1 MKKIFKNISILSL
14 FLIALSCSDADK
26 EVDGVFDGTT
36 AGGLLRTIEI
46 NGTVVQTGVVFNS
59 APITYGADNTPFT
72 LLLEAQDNKNGDL
85 LERVDVSL
93 AYVNNSEGPI
103 PSTDELFWQSFEAS
117 EFSMGPNGYPRLNFA
132 TTLGEI
138 RNFFELEESDY
149 SGSDQ
154 FLVIFTYVMTDGRK
168 FTYTNSNSNV
178 VGGVYMRSPFKYTL
192 NVVCPITESL
202 AGTHSYNSYNLFR
215 GPGGTSSCGPTT
227 GTVVWGDTA
236 TPGLY
241 STSDFSFGMYGV
253 CWGDP
258 PATSPTARVKW
269 FCSSIVT
276 EGVDFYSDS
285 FTYTM
290 VSVSGAVMTL
300 DWINGYGDRGRVEIT
315 RQGNVAWPAIFQD

>member
-1 MKKIFKNISILSL
+1 MKKIFKNLSILSL
-14 FLIALSCSDADK
+14 FLVALSCSEADN
-26 EVDGVFDGTT
+26 EVDSVFAGTT
-36 AGGLLRTIEI
+36 AGGVLRTIEI
-46 NGTVVQTGVVFNS
+46 NGTAVQTGVVFNS
-59 APITYGADNTPFT
+59 APITYGAETTPFE
-72 LLLEAQDNKNGDL
+72 LVLEAQDNKNGTL

-93 AYVNNSEGPI
+93 AYVNNSGGPI
-103 PSTDELFWQSFEAS
+103 ASTAELPWQSFEAS
-117 EFSMGPNGYPRLNFA
+117 EFSIGPNGYPRLNFE

-138 RNFFELEESDY
+138 LTFFALDDTEY

-154 FLVIFTYVMTDGRK
+154 FLVVFTYVMTDGRK
-168 FTYTNSNSNV
+168 FSYGNSNSNV
-178 VGGVYMRSPFKYTL
+178 VGGIYFRSPFKYTL

-202 AGTHSYNSYNLFR
+202 AGTHSYNSYNLRR
-215 GPGGTSSCGPTT
+215 GPAGTSSCGPTT
-227 GTVVWGDTA
+227 GTVVWGNTT

-241 STSDFSFGMYGV
+241 TTSDFSFGMYGV

>member
-36 AGGLLRTIEI
+36 SGGLLRTIEI

-85 LERVDVSL
+85 LDRIDVSL
-93 AYVNNSEGPI
+93 AYVNNSNGPV
-103 PSTDELFWQSFEAS
+103 PSTDELFWKSFDAS
-117 EFSMGPNGYPRLNFA
+117 ELSLGPNGYPRLNFA
-132 TTLGEI
+132 TTLSEI
-138 RNFFELEESDY
+138 RNFFSLTEAQY

-154 FLVIFTYVMTDGRK
+154 FLVVFTYVMKDGRK

-178 VGGVYMRSPFKYTL
+178 VGGVYMRSPFKYIL

-202 AGTHSYNSYNLFR
+202 AGTHSYNSYNLRR
-215 GPGGTSSCGPTT
+215 GPAGTSSCGPTT
-227 GTVVWGDTA
+227 GTVVWGNTT

-241 STSDFSFGMYGV
+241 TTSDFSFGMYGV

-315 RQGNVAWPAIFQD
+315 RQGNVAWPSIFQD